1 MAKSNAEFAAE
12 IKEKAATWGAV
23 RRLDPMLQLKTAMRN
38 KNLKNVDIAERLC
51 VSEANISRIL
61 KGRGNVTLDTLYMLA
76 DAVETELFISIG
88 DANTVVAGNGGET
101 HGGDGEL
108 LTVGAEGSG
117 GTDGIE
123 FFQSPDNVIRL
134 VPRWK
139 QAERH
144 RVHQEMGDTENEARV
159 AFG

>member
-12 IKEKAATWGAV
+12 IKEKAATWGSV

-76 DAVETELFISIG
+76 DAVETELFISIA
-88 DANTVVAGNGGET
+88 DADSVAACQGGKPE
-101 HGGDGEL
+101 GGDGEM
-108 LTVGAEGSG
+108 LTIGDEGSA

-123 FFQSPDNVIRL
+123 FFQSPDNVFRL

-139 QAERH
+139 QAERY
-144 RVHQEMGDTENEARV
+144 RVHQETGDPEDEALV
-159 AFG
+159 AFA